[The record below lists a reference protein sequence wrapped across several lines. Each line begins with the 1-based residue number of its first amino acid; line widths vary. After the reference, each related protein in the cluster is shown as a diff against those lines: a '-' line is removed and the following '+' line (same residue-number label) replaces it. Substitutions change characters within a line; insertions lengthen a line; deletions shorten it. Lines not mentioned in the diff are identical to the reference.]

1 MDTVNKQKIEE
12 LTQAAVVGENMYR
25 RFINPEALLEAPAL
39 ASDIRTAIIS
49 YYIGKIGIN
58 PEDKK

>member
-1 MDTVNKQKIEE
+1 
-12 LTQAAVVGENMYR
+12 MYR
-25 RFINPEALLEAPAL
+25 RFINPEAVLEAPAL